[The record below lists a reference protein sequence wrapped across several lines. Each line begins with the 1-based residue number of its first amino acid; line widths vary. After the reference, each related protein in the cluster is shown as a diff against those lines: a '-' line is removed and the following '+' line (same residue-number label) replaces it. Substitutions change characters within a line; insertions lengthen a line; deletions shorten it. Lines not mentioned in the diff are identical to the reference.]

1 MLPAVQVENVFKS
14 QKEMPGIKAI
24 PVPVEEEAPEAP
36 AEPKEEKQESEEA
49 KEEQTAQIE
58 PAKKKRRTKAEIE
71 KEKLEKALKKAEKE
85 QEKVDLK
92 ARVKCPVCKKG
103 PMSAH
108 TLSYK
113 HTCAESDLK
122 KLPKAPTLEERFP
135 EPVKKK
141 KVVQYV
147 PGDSDDEIPPPRKKK
162 PKVVH
167 SEESEDDDWPEAVP
181 PPPPLVRQPAQM
193 TYREILEIRRAEMQR
208 AKAHRE
214 VGAIRAHFRR

>member
-1 MLPAVQVENVFKS
+1 
-14 QKEMPGIKAI
+14 MPGIKAI
-24 PVPVEEEAPEAP
+24 PVPVDQEAPEAT
-36 AEPKEEKQESEEA
+36 AEPAEEKQEKEDA
-49 KEEQTAQIE
+49 KEELPAQIQE
-58 PAKKKRRTKAEIE
+58 PKRKRRTKAEIE
-71 KEKLEKALKKAEKE
+71 KEKAEKAMKKAEKE

-135 EPVKKK
+135 EPE
-141 KVVQYV
+141 
-147 PGDSDDEIPPPRKKK
+147 SPPRPAPKKRK
-162 PKVVH
+162 PKVVLRDEY
-167 SEESEDDDWPEAVP
+167 SEESEDDWPEAVP
-181 PPPPLVRQPAQM
+181 PPPPLVRHPPAQLSN
-193 TYREILEIRRAEMQR
+193 REILEIRRQEMQR
-208 AKAHRE
+208 AKAYRE